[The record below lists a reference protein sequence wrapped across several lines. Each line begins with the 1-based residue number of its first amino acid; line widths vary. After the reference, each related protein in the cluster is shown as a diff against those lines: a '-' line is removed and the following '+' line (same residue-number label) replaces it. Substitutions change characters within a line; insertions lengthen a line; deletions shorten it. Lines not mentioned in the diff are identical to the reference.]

1 MFDGNTFSGGVKSM
15 ARNTLPAVEL
25 VRSGKWTLDD
35 VERWLNAVIT
45 DDPSYAQEIKDK
57 SLFPAKAS

>member
-1 MFDGNTFSGGVKSM
+1 M